1 MLTNIDFSSY
11 LTIMVIGCPY
21 VKLLL
26 DYQKK
31 RLLIKL
37 LTIDNLI
44 MLWIIYAFHKKKSYK
59 RGQIQKL
66 KFKKSNIWQKTKKE
80 DQYKKTKIKL
90 NI

>member
-66 KFKKSNIWQKTKKE
+66 KFKNQIFDRKLK
-80 DQYKKTKIKL
+80 KKTNIKKLKL
-90 NI
+90 N